1 MMSAAVQVRN
11 HDPNED
17 STVSVGYSYRVQ
29 AFLAHCRRMVRIH
42 PGQHEAILER
52 ELGVLMTLS
61 FAVPLW
67 SSSSAAQNQPPYTR
81 EELEDRRQEIVV
93 RNMDLDDAQKAKFL
107 EVYVPYQERLMRI
120 NRAFHDLERKYLN
133 AQNNGTL
140 SNDQAKELL
149 DRGLKRQTERDEN
162 LRSYTEKL
170 KSGLSPVKVTRA
182 WQTENKLFS
191 AADWVYTQD
200 VPLAK

>member
-1 MMSAAVQVRN
+1 MTPAKLGTGLQYCALRSA
-11 HDPNED
+11 D
-17 STVSVGYSYRVQ
+17 SERT
-29 AFLAHCRRMVRIH
+29 AMETRMKTTIFS
-42 PGQHEAILER
+42 
-52 ELGVLMTLS
+52 VLMAFS
-61 FAVPLW
+61 FAIPLW
-67 SSSSAAQNQPPYTR
+67 CSSSAAQNQPPYTR

-93 RNMDLDDAQKAKFL
+93 RNMDLDDVQKAKFL

-120 NRAFHDLERKYLN
+120 NRTFHDLERKYLN
-133 AQNNGTL
+133 AQNKGSL

-170 KSGLSPVKVTRA
+170 SSVLSPVKVTRA
-182 WQTENKLFS
+182 WQIENKLFS
-191 AADWVYTQD
+191 ASDWVYTQD

>member
-1 MMSAAVQVRN
+1 LK
-11 HDPNED
+11 
-17 STVSVGYSYRVQ
+17 TTI
-29 AFLAHCRRMVRIH
+29 F
-42 PGQHEAILER
+42 
-52 ELGVLMTLS
+52 GVLMTLS

-67 SSSSAAQNQPPYTR
+67 SSSSAAQNQPSYTR

-93 RNMDLDDAQKAKFL
+93 RNMDLDYAQKAKFL

-170 KSGLSPVKVTRA
+170 KSVLSPVKVTRA
-182 WQTENKLFS
+182 WQIENKLFS